1 MSTSMSYWPTELYQF
16 DALNKLYGDAIADS
30 PLKRAHSLHEIN
42 IKAGEEA
49 LMHQLSQQS
58 QTHGNGTSA
67 HGADGGHEAREA
79 SDAKGDGGGSRH
91 RSSEKG
97 SGKTQK
103 RPQNDPGDS
112 SVPDSSSSRMS
123 SSSGTSDGRKNG
135 KAPGSHSSNSTGPG
149 FKEQP
154 SPTPTPPP
162 PPPPSL
168 EYNRQQLDNLRE
180 ASTDIRQNLL
190 RLNVYL
196 EDLSVVKFKQMPAY
210 GMEDLFADI
219 GGTLGLWMG
228 VSVLTMMELLELIFR
243 LSYLFMRAEW
253 KPPGAAS
260 WNGGQR
266 QNGARQREARDRSPY
281 EDRQYAEHQ
290 RDNASRGDDSETEVE
305 GHHDDHGG
313 RGGYSYMS
321 DADYR
326 RSDTEHVQHDVSE
339 ANGGHSAGG
348 FSHADVQPQPR
359 TEYSGRTKY
368 WRLKRGKSKR

>member
-1 MSTSMSYWPTELYQF
+1 MSYWPTELYQF
-16 DALNKLYGDAIADS
+16 DALNKLYGDTIADS

-58 QTHGNGTSA
+58 QAHGNGTA
-67 HGADGGHEAREA
+67 THGADGGHDAREA
-79 SDAKGDGGGSRH
+79 SDTGGDGGGSRH
-91 RSSEKG
+91 QSSEKG
-97 SGKTQK
+97 NGKTKK
-103 RPQNDPGDS
+103 RPQSDPGDS
-112 SVPDSSSSRMS
+112 SVPDSSSRTS

-154 SPTPTPPP
+154 SPTPPP

-180 ASTDIRQNLL
+180 ASTEIRQNLL

-260 WNGGQR
+260 WNRGQR
-266 QNGARQREARDRSPY
+266 QNGTRPREARDRSPY

-290 RDNASRGDDSETEVE
+290 RDDASRGDDSETEVE
-305 GHHDDHGG
+305 GHHGDHGG

-348 FSHADVQPQPR
+348 YSHADVQPQPR

>member
-16 DALNKLYGDAIADS
+16 DALNKLYGDAIVDS
-30 PLKRAHSLHEIN
+30 PLRRAHSLHQSN
-42 IKAGEEA
+42 IKAGEA
-49 LMHQLSQQS
+49 LMHQLSQQG
-58 QTHGNGTSA
+58 QPHGNETAA
-67 HGADGGHEAREA
+67 HGRGDSGHREGEA
-79 SDAKGDGGGSRH
+79 SESGESGGGSRH
-91 RSSEKG
+91 RSSSSRKG
-97 SGKTQK
+97 VGKTEK
-103 RPQNDPGDS
+103 RPKDTPVDS
-112 SVPDSSSSRMS
+112 SHSDKRRLRKSS
-123 SSSGTSDGRKNG
+123 TSDDGKNG
-135 KAPGSHSSNSTGPG
+135 RRKAPGSHNNTDSG
-149 FKEQP
+149 FKEK
-154 SPTPTPPP
+154 SSPPP
-162 PPPPSL
+162 PVPSL

-253 KPPGAAS
+253 KPPAAAS
-260 WNGGQR
+260 WNEGQR
-266 QNGARQREARDRSPY
+266 QTGRERDREARERSPY
-281 EDRQYAEHQ
+281 EDQYHAEQQ
-290 RDNASRGDDSETEVE
+290 RDGSSRVNDSENDVDS
-305 GHHDDHGG
+305 HHSDHGG

-326 RSDTEHVQHDVSE
+326 RSDAEHDLFES
-339 ANGGHSAGG
+339 NGHGAGG
-348 FSHADVQPQPR
+348 SSQADVHQPR
-359 TEYSGRTKY
+359 TEYSGQTKY